1 MVPPRG
7 SITFWSL
14 ILHPYEEGLPSKTG
28 EFDETVMVKVEEFKL
43 IIAAVARLLKIRTRQ
58 KAELLL
64 HATAAEVNNYMKALV
79 EKHNLEPLVHQVH
92 LYRLRHGGA
101 SHAYASGL
109 MSLQEIQRQGRW
121 KSTKS
126 LRRYE
131 KGGRLSQL
139 MNSLPDSLDM
149 MSAPQRLMT
158 WLRRM

>member
-1 MVPPRG
+1 MRGAMVVVRE
-7 SITFWSL
+7 L
-14 ILHPYEEGLPSKTG
+14 KQ
-28 EFDETVMVKVEEFKL
+28 
-43 IIAAVARLLKIRTRQ
+43 IIAAVARFHALGHKPR
-58 KAELLL
+58 AELLL
-64 HATAAEVNNYMKALV
+64 YSMATEVNSFMKALV
-79 EKHNLEPLVHQVH
+79 VKHNLVPLGLQVH
-92 LYRLRHGGA
+92 LHRLRHGNA

-109 MSLQEIQRQGRW
+109 MSLQEIQRAGRW

-139 MNSLPDSLDM
+139 VNNLPENLDM

>member
-1 MVPPRG
+1 MKV
-7 SITFWSL
+7 SL
-14 ILHPYEEGLPSKTG
+14 VQLSTG
-28 EFDETVMVKVEEFKL
+28 RDAVAVT
-43 IIAAVARLLKIRTRQ
+43 AAVARLPKIRARQ

-64 HATAAEVNNYMKALV
+64 RTTAAEVNNHIKALV

-109 MSLQEIQRQGRW
+109 MSLQEIQRAGRLQ
-121 KSTKS
+121 STKS

-131 KGGRLSQL
+131 NGGRLSQL
-139 MNSLPDSLDM
+139 VNDLPDNLEM

-158 WLRRM
+158 